1 MTENPENL
9 MKMCL
14 NDMYISVSFLNSL
27 KNNHEKSM
35 KFS

>member
-9 MKMCL
+9 AKMCL
-14 NDMYISVSFLNSL
+14 NDMYVSVGFLNYL
-27 KNNHEKSM
+27 KSSHEKSM